1 VKARSWA
8 TGLSLLFGAVLVW
21 YLYYTHQLVSAA
33 NADAAALSRIYA
45 QVFQSLTD
53 PAQETSVAVLFDMLI
68 EVKQLGIPVVLV
80 DPDGQ
85 PYAAENLPF
94 SADLNDPEDRRRVLA
109 YAELL
114 DRRNAPITEEGI
126 GEIHFGAPAVVE
138 RLRWVPFIQAATLIV
153 IVLAAV
159 WIFRSTVRAEQERVW
174 ATMARESAHQLSTP
188 LSSLAGWVEI
198 LRMPYRERSDVADD
212 EKVACEIE
220 ADVERLNKVAQ
231 RFELIGRRPRMQTV
245 DVGDVL
251 RRLADYF
258 SLRLPRMERSI
269 RLDVQIAPEL
279 PAVAGNPVLLEWAF
293 ENVIKNAVDVLA
305 GRGGRIQISAE
316 LAEPGRSVRIRFLD
330 DGPGRPRRATGLA
343 QEDLRTW
350 GIPEA
355 GRLGGRPGTG
365 APYRRGHPWR
375 LDSAWPTAGGCRV
388 HRGPARDAPAA
399 GGLKRAIR

>member
-1 VKARSWA
+1 MKARFWA

-45 QVFQSLTD
+45 QVFQSLSD
-53 PAQETSVAVLFDMLI
+53 PAEETSVAVLFDMLI

-94 SADLNDPEDRRRVLA
+94 PADLNDPEDRRRVLA

-126 GEIHFGAPAVVE
+126 GEIHFGAPSVVE

-153 IVLAAV
+153 IVFAAV

-220 ADVERLNKVAQ
+220 VDVERLNKVAQ
-231 RFELIGRRPRMQTV
+231 RFELIGRRPRMETV

-269 RLDVQIAPEL
+269 GLDVQIAAEL

-330 DGPGRPRRATGLA
+330 DGPGVQPELRKKIFEPGVSRKAGGWGVGLTLARRIVEDTHGGSIQLGRPRVGAEFIVALPV
-343 QEDLRTW
+343 
-350 GIPEA
+350 IPSERMA
-355 GRLGGRPGTG
+355 
-365 APYRRGHPWR
+365 
-375 LDSAWPTAGGCRV
+375 
-388 HRGPARDAPAA
+388 
-399 GGLKRAIR
+399 

>member
-1 VKARSWA
+1 MKARSWA

-330 DGPGRPRRATGLA
+330 DGPGVPPDLRKKIFEPGVSRKPGGWGVGLALARRIVEDTHGGSIQLGRPRV
-343 QEDLRTW
+343 
-350 GIPEA
+350 
-355 GRLGGRPGTG
+355 G
-365 APYRRGHPWR
+365 AEFIVALPVMP
-375 LDSAWPTAGGCRV
+375 PQRV
-388 HRGPARDAPAA
+388 A
-399 GGLKRAIR
+399 

>member
-1 VKARSWA
+1 MKARSWA

-316 LAEPGRSVRIRFLD
+316 LAEPG
-330 DGPGRPRRATGLA
+330 
-343 QEDLRTW
+343 
-350 GIPEA
+350 
-355 GRLGGRPGTG
+355 
-365 APYRRGHPWR
+365 
-375 LDSAWPTAGGCRV
+375 
-388 HRGPARDAPAA
+388 
-399 GGLKRAIR
+399 

>member
-330 DGPGRPRRATGLA
+330 DGPGVPPDLRKKIFEPGVSRKPGGWGVGLALARRIVEDTHGGSIQLGRPRV
-343 QEDLRTW
+343 
-350 GIPEA
+350 
-355 GRLGGRPGTG
+355 G
-365 APYRRGHPWR
+365 AEFIVALPVMP
-375 LDSAWPTAGGCRV
+375 PQRV
-388 HRGPARDAPAA
+388 A
-399 GGLKRAIR
+399 